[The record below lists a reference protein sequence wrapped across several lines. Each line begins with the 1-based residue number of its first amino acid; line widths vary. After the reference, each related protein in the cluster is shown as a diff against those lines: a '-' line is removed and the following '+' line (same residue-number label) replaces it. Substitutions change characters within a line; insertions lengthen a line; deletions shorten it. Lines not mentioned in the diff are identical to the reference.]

1 MTADRPFI
9 AYYRVST
16 DKQGRSGLGLDAQ
29 IAAVQQHTKR
39 SGGEIAAAFQEVETG
54 KHSDRPQLQAA
65 LKLCRQKKA
74 VLVIAKLDRLSRDPD
89 FIGSLLKAEID
100 FVACDMPTA
109 NKLTIR
115 IMAAIAEHEREAT
128 SQRTKEALQAAK
140 ARGQKLGN
148 PRPDMA
154 KIQSQRTQQARQ
166 FRDSVY
172 PLIKQLRDGG
182 MNLRA
187 IADHLNER
195 GIRSQNNRLWHME
208 AVRLV
213 LLRHDEIA
221 YKPQNEAEAAV

>member
-1 MTADRPFI
+1 MTPERPFV

-16 DKQGRSGLGLDAQ
+16 DKQGRSGLGLEAQ

-39 SGGEIAAAFQEVETG
+39 SGGEIAAAFQEIETG

-65 LKLCRQKKA
+65 LKVCRQKKA

-115 IMAAIAEHEREAT
+115 IMAAIAEHEREAI
-128 SQRTKEALQAAK
+128 SQRTKDALKAAK

-148 PRPDMA
+148 PRPDTATMSRHRA
-154 KIQSQRTQQARQ
+154 GNARQ
-166 FRDSVY
+166 FREGVY
-172 PLIKQLRDGG
+172 PLIRQLRDEGKTF
-182 MNLRA
+182 RA

-195 GIRSQNNRLWHME
+195 GIRSQNNRQWHLE

-213 LLRHDEIA
+213 LLRHDELA
-221 YKPQNEAEAAV
+221 YKSNITAQDAA

>member
-1 MTADRPFI
+1 MTPSRPLV

-16 DKQGRSGLGLDAQ
+16 DKQGRSGLGLEAQ
-29 IAAVQQHTKR
+29 TAAVQQYAHR
-39 SGGEIAAAFQEVETG
+39 NASEILEVFQEVETG
-54 KHSDRPQLQAA
+54 KHSDRPQLLAA

-148 PRPDMA
+148 PNPPLSKMR
-154 KIQSQRTQQARQ
+154 SQRVTRSRQ
-166 FRDSVY
+166 FRETAY
-172 PLIKQLRDGG
+172 PLIKKLRDQS
-182 MNLRA
+182 MTLKA
-187 IADHLNER
+187 IADHLNDQ
-195 GIRSQNNRLWHME
+195 GIKSQNNRHWHPE

-213 LLRHDEIA
+213 LLTGHEVA
-221 YKPQNEAEAAV
+221 YSSINTAEEAA

>member
-1 MTADRPFI
+1 MTADRPFV

-16 DKQGRSGLGLDAQ
+16 DKQGKSGLGLEAQ

-39 SGGEIAAAFQEVETG
+39 SGSEIAAAFQEVETG

-148 PRPDMA
+148 PRPNMA
-154 KIQSQRTQQARQ
+154 KIHSQRTHHARQ
-166 FRDSVY
+166 FRESVY
-172 PLIKQLRDGG
+172 PLIKQLKDEGKT
-182 MNLRA
+182 LRA
-187 IADHLNER
+187 IADYLNER
-195 GIRSQNNRLWHME
+195 GIRSQNNRQWHLE

-213 LLRHDEIA
+213 LLRHDETAEQSLSQVEIA
-221 YKPQNEAEAAV
+221 A